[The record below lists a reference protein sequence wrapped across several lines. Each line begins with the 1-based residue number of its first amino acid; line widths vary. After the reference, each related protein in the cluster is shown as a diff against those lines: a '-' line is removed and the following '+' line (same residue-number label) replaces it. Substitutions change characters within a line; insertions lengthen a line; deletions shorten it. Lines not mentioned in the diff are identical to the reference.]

1 MGVCYEKGQGVPQN
15 YEIATCWYALSA
27 ILGNARAQYYLGY
40 CFEKGQGIS
49 QSWDGAKYW
58 YKKAAEQGSEV
69 AQKRI
74 NELCKKDNCT
84 SQNIGEGFNQDQ
96 QVVINLNHGHHL
108 VLAPPGCGK
117 TRVLAERVMHA
128 IDNGVIVENM
138 LCLTFTNRA
147 AREMK
152 ERIDKRMGNG
162 DVENLFVGNVHHFCS
177 SLLRKNQVIPQKT
190 TVIDDEEK
198 TVILR
203 EVIKNCLNINVLN
216 VEDYYNFQHL
226 LYQLDNHYPDELIT
240 RPELKKYLVDDRYI
254 KVAREYLSYKK
265 KYDLI
270 DFEDLL
276 LFGYDYLL
284 SHKEEVN
291 HYSWIQVD
299 EVQDLNR
306 LQLAIVEL
314 VTAHKN
320 PCVVYLG
327 DEQQAIYSF
336 MGAKLK
342 TLTYLKEKCHGSI
355 HHFHGNYRSPKYLL
369 DVFNKYAEIN
379 LHVDRAL
386 LPQAQGENANMQK
399 PEDGLLIE
407 SCEQREGF
415 FDGDYCSYDLAVERS
430 LSYADGRTA
439 ILTYT
444 NANCDKISE
453 RLDRKGIEHFKISGT
468 DFLWTKEVKLI
479 FSHLNV
485 FTQPENIMSWARIL
499 LGIDAYDKMEEA
511 HRFISEANKCYLRG
525 IDLMYDKRRNVIK
538 NFIHDYPNDF
548 VIFDTET
555 TGLDVNNDDI
565 VEIAAIRIK
574 DGVVMDEMDI
584 MLYTE
589 KTIPPMLGDTVNP
602 LPDEYKKREKLQREK
617 GLLMFLE
624 WVGKVP
630 VLAHNAKYDYQIL
643 DANLKR
649 DCGINNL
656 QQRWQRVHDSLAIA
670 RIIEPH
676 LSSYKLKDLLTTF
689 HLLGNNTH
697 LAIDDVKATKSLV
710 DFCYKKASY
719 IFVLQND
726 FFARNQVT
734 INLMRERYG
743 ELYQHTWSVLSQK
756 SEGIEGNI
764 FAAEVNYA
772 YQYFRKKGFVEELK
786 KMKYLLPF
794 LNNDFIIDSK
804 DKTLQQ
810 LLDQYMMELNTLR
823 ESDLCDSKSLRGKV
837 NVYVST
843 VHRAKGLEFENVV
856 VFDVRDGAYPNFEW
870 NDILKRSIDHVE
882 REKAQYG
889 IQEDARKLYVAI
901 SRAKKRLCIQ
911 YPQMNTGQ
919 GRYGWYSFPAKLS
932 PFVERIRQIV
942 KIPSIVNINN
952 KLS

>member
-1 MGVCYEKGQGVPQN
+1 MRPHYV
-15 YEIATCWYALSA
+15 S
-27 ILGNARAQYYLGY
+27 
-40 CFEKGQGIS
+40 F
-49 QSWDGAKYW
+49 
-58 YKKAAEQGSEV
+58 AA
-69 AQKRI
+69 
-74 NELCKKDNCT
+74 
-84 SQNIGEGFNQDQ
+84 
-96 QVVINLNHGHHL
+96 
-108 VLAPPGCGK
+108 
-117 TRVLAERVMHA
+117 M
-128 IDNGVIVENM
+128 
-138 LCLTFTNRA
+138 
-147 AREMK
+147 
-152 ERIDKRMGNG
+152 
-162 DVENLFVGNVHHFCS
+162 
-177 SLLRKNQVIPQKT
+177 
-190 TVIDDEEK
+190 
-198 TVILR
+198 
-203 EVIKNCLNINVLN
+203 
-216 VEDYYNFQHL
+216 
-226 LYQLDNHYPDELIT
+226 
-240 RPELKKYLVDDRYI
+240 
-254 KVAREYLSYKK
+254 
-265 KYDLI
+265 LI
-270 DFEDLL
+270 D
-276 LFGYDYLL
+276 
-284 SHKEEVN
+284 V
-291 HYSWIQVD
+291 
-299 EVQDLNR
+299 
-306 LQLAIVEL
+306 A
-314 VTAHKN
+314 
-320 PCVVYLG
+320 
-327 DEQQAIYSF
+327 
-336 MGAKLK
+336 
-342 TLTYLKEKCHGSI
+342 
-355 HHFHGNYRSPKYLL
+355 
-369 DVFNKYAEIN
+369 
-379 LHVDRAL
+379 
-386 LPQAQGENANMQK
+386 QK

-602 LPDEYKKREKLQREK
+602 LPDEYKKREKLQRDK

-756 SEGIEGNI
+756 SEGVEGNI
-764 FAAEVNYA
+764 FGE
-772 YQYFRKKGFVEELK
+772 
-786 KMKYLLPF
+786 
-794 LNNDFIIDSK
+794 
-804 DKTLQQ
+804 
-810 LLDQYMMELNTLR
+810 
-823 ESDLCDSKSLRGKV
+823 
-837 NVYVST
+837 
-843 VHRAKGLEFENVV
+843 
-856 VFDVRDGAYPNFEW
+856 
-870 NDILKRSIDHVE
+870 
-882 REKAQYG
+882 
-889 IQEDARKLYVAI
+889 
-901 SRAKKRLCIQ
+901 
-911 YPQMNTGQ
+911 
-919 GRYGWYSFPAKLS
+919 
-932 PFVERIRQIV
+932 
-942 KIPSIVNINN
+942 
-952 KLS
+952 

>member
-1 MGVCYEKGQGVPQN
+1 MGYRYTKGQGVSQNYKKAVEWYTKAAEQGHANAQCNLGVFYEKGLGVPQN

-240 RPELKKYLVDDRYI
+240 RPELKKYLVDERYI

-399 PEDGLLIE
+399 PEE
-407 SCEQREGF
+407 
-415 FDGDYCSYDLAVERS
+415 
-430 LSYADGRTA
+430 
-439 ILTYT
+439 
-444 NANCDKISE
+444 
-453 RLDRKGIEHFKISGT
+453 
-468 DFLWTKEVKLI
+468 
-479 FSHLNV
+479 
-485 FTQPENIMSWARIL
+485 EN
-499 LGIDAYDKMEEA
+499 
-511 HRFISEANKCYLRG
+511 
-525 IDLMYDKRRNVIK
+525 
-538 NFIHDYPNDF
+538 
-548 VIFDTET
+548 
-555 TGLDVNNDDI
+555 
-565 VEIAAIRIK
+565 
-574 DGVVMDEMDI
+574 
-584 MLYTE
+584 
-589 KTIPPMLGDTVNP
+589 
-602 LPDEYKKREKLQREK
+602 
-617 GLLMFLE
+617 
-624 WVGKVP
+624 
-630 VLAHNAKYDYQIL
+630 
-643 DANLKR
+643 
-649 DCGINNL
+649 
-656 QQRWQRVHDSLAIA
+656 
-670 RIIEPH
+670 
-676 LSSYKLKDLLTTF
+676 
-689 HLLGNNTH
+689 
-697 LAIDDVKATKSLV
+697 
-710 DFCYKKASY
+710 
-719 IFVLQND
+719 
-726 FFARNQVT
+726 
-734 INLMRERYG
+734 G
-743 ELYQHTWSVLSQK
+743 E
-756 SEGIEGNI
+756 
-764 FAAEVNYA
+764 
-772 YQYFRKKGFVEELK
+772 
-786 KMKYLLPF
+786 
-794 LNNDFIIDSK
+794 
-804 DKTLQQ
+804 
-810 LLDQYMMELNTLR
+810 
-823 ESDLCDSKSLRGKV
+823 
-837 NVYVST
+837 
-843 VHRAKGLEFENVV
+843 
-856 VFDVRDGAYPNFEW
+856 
-870 NDILKRSIDHVE
+870 
-882 REKAQYG
+882 
-889 IQEDARKLYVAI
+889 
-901 SRAKKRLCIQ
+901 
-911 YPQMNTGQ
+911 
-919 GRYGWYSFPAKLS
+919 
-932 PFVERIRQIV
+932 
-942 KIPSIVNINN
+942 
-952 KLS
+952 